1 MKNEWEGDH
10 TVGHM
15 NRNIRVTKQR
25 EVAVMLA
32 YSSFGALQPNVHE
45 SMWHLQH
52 EHALQEGA
60 SGVARLQYVVAEG
73 HRFG

>member
-1 MKNEWEGDH
+1 MQNR
-10 TVGHM
+10 VG
-15 NRNIRVTKQR
+15 RRSYCGPYEQDIRVTKQS

-32 YSSFGALQPNVHE
+32 YSFFGALQPNVHE

-60 SGVARLQYVVAEG
+60 AGVARLQDVVAVG
-73 HRFG
+73 RRFG

>member
-1 MKNEWEGDH
+1 
-10 TVGHM
+10 
-15 NRNIRVTKQR
+15 VTKKS

-60 SGVARLQYVVAEG
+60 SGVARLQYVVAGG